1 MTKLKICGLTAP
13 EDIAAVNI
21 LQPDYIG
28 FVFAPSKRRVSLPQA
43 AALKSRLS
51 TGIHAVG
58 VFVNASIED
67 MASLANQGIIDLIQ
81 LHGDE
86 TDQTI
91 IQLKKQTQAPIIKT
105 VRVRTEA
112 DIVNAAA
119 APSDYLL
126 FDTFRKDTYG
136 GSGTPFD
143 WSLIPCLNRPYFLAG
158 GLNRHNIAQA
168 VQTPAFCLDISSGV
182 ETNGHK
188 DPDKIKYIMQII
200 KTIKE
205 DLPWQQEN
213 LGSMEGSLSL
223 KH

>member
-1 MTKLKICGLTAP
+1 MTKLKICGLTTL
-13 EDIAAVNI
+13 EDIAAVNV

-28 FVFAPSKRRVSLPQA
+28 FVFAPSRRRVSPPQA

-51 TGIHAVG
+51 PGIQAVG
-58 VFVNASIED
+58 VFVHAAIGE
-67 MASLANQGIIDLIQ
+67 MASLANQGTIDLIQ

-91 IQLKKQTQAPIIKT
+91 IQLKKQTRVPIIKT
-105 VRVRTEA
+105 VRVRTSE
-112 DIVNAAA
+112 DIRNAAA

-126 FDTFRKDTYG
+126 FDTFLKGTYG
-136 GSGTPFD
+136 GSGRTFD

-158 GLNRHNIAQA
+158 GLNRHNILQA
-168 VQTPAFCLDISSGV
+168 ARTPAYCLDMSSGV

-188 DPDKIKYIMQII
+188 DPDKIKCIMQIM

-205 DLPWQQEN
+205 DL
-213 LGSMEGSLSL
+213 S
-223 KH
+223 